1 VSRSQALLG
10 ARLIAVG
17 RVLFGIALVV
27 RPEQTSKRWLGG
39 SASTA
44 GTKVAVQGLG
54 IRDAVLGLI
63 TLHTL
68 SHPQIGP
75 RWVAT
80 CAINDAVDLYAT
92 VSARDELPSSGVL
105 GTAVLASGTVAASVA
120 IAGTLKRTAPSADAA

>member
-1 VSRSQALLG
+1 VSRAQALLG

-27 RPEQTSKRWLGG
+27 KPAPVTRRWLGG
-39 SASTA
+39 SAEAA
-44 GTKVAVQGLG
+44 GTQAAVRALG
-54 IRDAVLGLI
+54 IRDAILGMI

-80 CAINDAVDLYAT
+80 CAVADAVDLAAT
-92 VSARDELPSSGVL
+92 VVARDELPASGVA
-105 GTAVLASGTVAASVA
+105 GTAALAGGTVVASVA
-120 IAGTLKRTAPSADAA
+120 IAGVLKRTAPAVEA